1 MALATYT
8 DLRSAIARVLQ
19 RSDLV
24 AAIPDLIA
32 VAESQMSQRLDA
44 RLQDTVS
51 TLSTV
56 SGTETVALP
65 SDALSIRSLTV
76 TSSTPVI
83 ALDYVTPEKL
93 RIDYAYKTAGTPLVY
108 AVAGS
113 NAYLAPVPDAAY
125 TLTIVYRARV
135 PSLSDSVTTNYVLS
149 NYPDVYLYGALANA
163 GPYIEDNARVTQW
176 KQAFQMAI
184 EGVNAVD
191 WHTGSSMTVRSDV
204 RR

>member
-1 MALATYT
+1 MALATYSE
-8 DLRSAIARVLQ
+8 LRAAIARVLQ

-32 VAESQMSQRLDA
+32 LAESQMSQRLDA

-65 SDALSIRSLTV
+65 GDVLSIRSLTV

-93 RIDYAYKTAGTPLVY
+93 RIDFAYKTSGTPVVY
-108 AVAGS
+108 ALAGA
-113 NAYLAPVPDAAY
+113 NVYLAPIPDAAY
-125 TLTIVYRARV
+125 TLTIVYQARV
-135 PSLSDSVTTNYVLS
+135 PSLSDSVTTNYVLTH
-149 NYPDVYLYGALANA
+149 YPDVYLYGALAHA
-163 GPYIEDNARVTQW
+163 GPYIEDNARVSQW

-184 EGVNAVD
+184 DGVNAVD
-191 WHTGSSMTVRSDV
+191 WHTGSTMTVRSDV

>member
-1 MALATYT
+1 MALATYSE
-8 DLRSAIARVLQ
+8 LRAAIARVLQ

-65 SDALSIRSLTV
+65 GDVLSIRSLTV

-93 RIDYAYKTAGTPLVY
+93 RIDYAYKTSGTPVVY
-108 AVAGS
+108 ALAGA
-113 NAYLAPVPDAAY
+113 NVYLAPIPDAVY
-125 TLTIVYRARV
+125 TLTIVYQARV
-135 PSLSDSVTTNYVLS
+135 PSLSDSVTTNYVLT

-163 GPYIEDNARVTQW
+163 GPYIEDNARVSQW

-184 EGVNAVD
+184 DGVNAVD
-191 WHTGSSMTVRSDV
+191 WHTGSTMTVRSDV

>member
-1 MALATYT
+1 MALATYSE
-8 DLRSAIARVLQ
+8 LRAAIARVLQ

-32 VAESQMSQRLDA
+32 LAESQMSQRLDA

-65 SDALSIRSLTV
+65 GDVLSIRSLTV

-93 RIDYAYKTAGTPLVY
+93 RIDFAYKTSGTPVVY
-108 AVAGS
+108 ALAGA
-113 NAYLAPVPDAAY
+113 NVYLAPIPDAAY
-125 TLTIVYRARV
+125 TLTIVYQARV
-135 PSLSDSVTTNYVLS
+135 PSLSDSVTTNYVLTH
-149 NYPDVYLYGALANA
+149 YPDVYLYGALANA
-163 GPYIEDNARVTQW
+163 GPYIEDNARVSQW

-184 EGVNAVD
+184 DGVNAVD
-191 WHTGSSMTVRSDV
+191 WHTGSTMTVRSDV

>member
-1 MALATYT
+1 MALATYS
-8 DLRSAIARVLQ
+8 DLRAAIARVLQ

-32 VAESQMSQRLDA
+32 VAESQISQRLDA

-65 SDALSIRSLTV
+65 VDVLSVRSLTV
-76 TSSTPVI
+76 TSSNPVI

-93 RIDYAYKTAGTPLVY
+93 RIDYAYRTSGMPMVY
-108 AVAGS
+108 ALAGS
-113 NAYLAPVPDAAY
+113 NVYLAPTPDAVY
-125 TLTIVYRARV
+125 TLTIVYKARV
-135 PSLSDSVTTNYVLS
+135 PALSDSVTTNYVLTY
-149 NYPDVYLYGALANA
+149 YPDVYLYGALANA

-184 EGVNAVD
+184 DGVNAVD
-191 WHTGSSMTVRSDV
+191 WHTGSTMTVRSDV

>member
-8 DLRSAIARVLQ
+8 DLRAAIARVLQ
-19 RSDLV
+19 RADLV

-65 SDALSIRSLTV
+65 VDLLSVRSLTV
-76 TSSTPVI
+76 TSSNPVI

-93 RIDYAYKTAGTPLVY
+93 RIDYAYRTSGMPMVY
-108 AVAGS
+108 ALAGS
-113 NAYLAPVPDAAY
+113 NVYLAPTPDAVY
-125 TLTIVYRARV
+125 TLTIVYKARV
-135 PSLSDSVTTNYVLS
+135 PALSDSVTTNYVLT